1 MNTSRD
7 AVIRGL
13 PEFQKVMF
21 VSALMTWAAV
31 ALAELITR
39 VKHDDTTEAVFVF
52 RLLLTLAV
60 IFTVGTF
67 GSGYFGQLLTYLQ
80 DKELE
85 GAIKRRGGE
94 ANCHTLAEQYV
105 REYQSERMH
114 PFTRDEEGELINYL
128 MARFGVFEETAAEIV
143 AANWPLHR
151 SPLPYREAVE

>member
-7 AVIRGL
+7 AVIRSL
-13 PEFQKVMF
+13 PEAQRVMLL
-21 VSALMTWAAV
+21 SALMTWTAF
-31 ALAELITR
+31 ALASL
-39 VKHDDTTEAVFVF
+39 KDDTSAGYVLVW
-52 RLLLTLAV
+52 RLLLALAI

-67 GSGYFGQLLTYLQ
+67 GSGYVGQLLTYLQ

-105 REYQSERMH
+105 REYQNARMH
-114 PFTRDEEGELINYL
+114 PFTREEEGELINYL